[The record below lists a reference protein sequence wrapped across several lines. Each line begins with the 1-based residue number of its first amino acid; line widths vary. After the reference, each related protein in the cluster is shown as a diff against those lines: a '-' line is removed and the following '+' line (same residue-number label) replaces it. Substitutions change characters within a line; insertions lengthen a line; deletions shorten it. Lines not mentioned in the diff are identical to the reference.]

1 MLKIVIK
8 TTIALIFFLIPHISG
23 AEGTGYLSVSIE
35 KGMQIYIDTTFVGD
49 HSFSY
54 LELPVGDYKIHVY
67 SGKNND
73 WSDRGMT
80 KTITIIENKSVEVDF
95 VLEDKI
101 KILSLPVGGKV
112 YVGEEHIGN
121 TPVTFDRSLV
131 GNQTL
136 KIEKTGYENQ
146 SFQLDGS
153 QNDYSFSLRPA
164 ENDPQL
170 HVAKVSE
177 SQGGLKWYREGLV
190 VTSLIASWT
199 SFYYKR
205 QADQAHAR
213 YLVTSDSRKRFALWN
228 QTRQYDTFSEIAIGV
243 SVATLGTYFF
253 LLLID

>member
-1 MLKIVIK
+1 MLKTVNR
-8 TTIALIFFLIPHISG
+8 TILIFIFFLIAAASR
-23 AEGTGYLSVSIE
+23 ADNTGYLSVSVE

-54 LELPVGDYKIHVY
+54 MELPVGDYNIHVY
-67 SGKNND
+67 SSQNND

-80 KTITIIENKSVEVDF
+80 KSVTIHENQSVEIDF
-95 VLEDKI
+95 VLADKI

-112 YVGEEHIGN
+112 FAGEELIGN

-131 GNQTL
+131 GTQTL
-136 KIEKTGYENQ
+136 KIEKSGYENQ

-153 QNDYSFSLRPA
+153 QNEYSFSLQRA
-164 ENDPQL
+164 ENDPQSQ
-170 HVAKVSE
+170 VARVSE

-205 QADQAHAR
+205 QADQSYAR
-213 YLVTSDSRKRFALWN
+213 YQVTSDSRKRFVYWN
-228 QTRQYDTFSEIAIGV
+228 QTRQYDAFAEIAIGV
-243 SVATLGTYFF
+243 SVATLGTYFL